1 MANSTMRQ
9 TFCRFLSI
17 FCLLSLPTSAHAQEP
32 TAATALR
39 DIQNT
44 YNFDPSKLSFEEQ
57 AKRAPT
63 LSALWDRYDKTSDV
77 YRDALRTALKTP
89 GARELLYCDGGMQL
103 LAKSKL
109 PEDLNPGLQSISKC
123 GLAEIEHTPYFYTM
137 HALASRGID
146 TLDLQFRILA
156 KQKFSAYIVAH
167 ALNLG
172 QDYAFIYPLLVQD
185 ESKYVPRLA
194 ERARI
199 EKDPTASATLTKALF
214 YAATSQAESA
224 LKSLA
229 SGASYAPATRNSAAK
244 MVEQAT
250 FIRSLVAS
258 DSNIRKLSE
267 LIGMD
272 NSAGETELR
281 SKRRARMRSISDEA
295 LIELDAYTAFIYRS
309 FKP

>member
-1 MANSTMRQ
+1 M
-9 TFCRFLSI
+9 C
-17 FCLLSLPTSAHAQEP
+17 PV
-32 TAATALR
+32 LR
-39 DIQNT
+39 
-44 YNFDPSKLSFEEQ
+44 
-57 AKRAPT
+57 
-63 LSALWDRYDKTSDV
+63 
-77 YRDALRTALKTP
+77 
-89 GARELLYCDGGMQL
+89 
-103 LAKSKL
+103 
-109 PEDLNPGLQSISKC
+109 
-123 GLAEIEHTPYFYTM
+123 
-137 HALASRGID
+137 
-146 TLDLQFRILA
+146 
-156 KQKFSAYIVAH
+156 
-167 ALNLG
+167 
-172 QDYAFIYPLLVQD
+172 
-185 ESKYVPRLA
+185 